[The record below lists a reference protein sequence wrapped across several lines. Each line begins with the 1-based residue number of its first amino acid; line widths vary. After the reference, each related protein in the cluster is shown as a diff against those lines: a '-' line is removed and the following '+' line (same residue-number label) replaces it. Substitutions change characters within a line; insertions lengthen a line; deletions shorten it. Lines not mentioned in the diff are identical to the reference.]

1 MCSKK
6 VFNSAP
12 LPFMG
17 QKRRFVKDFKEA
29 LAQFEDI
36 DVVVDLF
43 GGSGLLSHV
52 AKHERPD
59 ARVIY
64 NDFDYFCDRVANV
77 NTTNEILSKIRVILK
92 DAKPDKKVP
101 EELRSKVLEEIKEY
115 GAKGYVDY
123 QTLGSSLLF
132 SGKWVNSYEELA
144 KHTMYNCVKQLDYC
158 ADGYLDGLEV
168 THKDYKELFAE
179 YKDNKRVLFVI
190 DPPYLSTEVGA
201 YKCYWRLRDYLDVL
215 NCLRDT
221 NYIYFTSEKSQV
233 IELCK
238 WIRENP
244 ELKDPFENAE
254 VRVQNNKINYWAGF
268 KDIMLI
274 KQNDHKLTS

>member
-77 NTTNEILSKIRVILK
+77 KTTNEILSKIRVILK

-101 EELRSKVLEEIKEY
+101 EELRSKVLEI
-115 GAKGYVDY
+115 GRAHV
-123 QTLGSSLLF
+123 
-132 SGKWVNSYEELA
+132 
-144 KHTMYNCVKQLDYC
+144 
-158 ADGYLDGLEV
+158 
-168 THKDYKELFAE
+168 
-179 YKDNKRVLFVI
+179 
-190 DPPYLSTEVGA
+190 
-201 YKCYWRLRDYLDVL
+201 
-215 NCLRDT
+215 
-221 NYIYFTSEKSQV
+221 
-233 IELCK
+233 
-238 WIRENP
+238 
-244 ELKDPFENAE
+244 
-254 VRVQNNKINYWAGF
+254 
-268 KDIMLI
+268 
-274 KQNDHKLTS
+274 

>member
-1 MCSKK
+1 MYSKK
-6 VFNSAP
+6 VFSSAP

-17 QKRRFVKDFKEA
+17 QKRRFVKEFKEA
-29 LAQFEDI
+29 LGQFEDI
-36 DVVVDLF
+36 DVIVDLF

-59 ARVIY
+59 VRVIY

-77 NTTNEILSKIRVILK
+77 KTTNEILSKIRVILK

-101 EELRSKVLEEIKEY
+101 EELRSKVLEVIKEY

-132 SGKWVNSYEELA
+132 SGKWVNSYEELV

-158 ADGYLDGLEV
+158 VDGYLDGLEV

-179 YKDNKRVLFVI
+179 YKDNKRVLFLI

-244 ELKDPFENAE
+244 ELKDPFENVE
-254 VRVQNNKINYWAGF
+254 MRVQNNRINYGAGF
-268 KDIMLI
+268 ADIMLVR
-274 KQNDHKLTS
+274 QNDRKLVS

>member
-1 MCSKK
+1 M
-6 VFNSAP
+6 
-12 LPFMG
+12 
-17 QKRRFVKDFKEA
+17 
-29 LAQFEDI
+29 
-36 DVVVDLF
+36 
-43 GGSGLLSHV
+43 
-52 AKHERPD
+52 
-59 ARVIY
+59 
-64 NDFDYFCDRVANV
+64 
-77 NTTNEILSKIRVILK
+77 
-92 DAKPDKKVP
+92 
-101 EELRSKVLEEIKEY
+101 
-115 GAKGYVDY
+115 
-123 QTLGSSLLF
+123 F

-179 YKDNKRVLFVI
+179 YKYNKRVLFLI

-274 KQNDHKLTS
+274 KQEGKQVA

>member
-1 MCSKK
+1 M
-6 VFNSAP
+6 
-12 LPFMG
+12 
-17 QKRRFVKDFKEA
+17 
-29 LAQFEDI
+29 I
-36 DVVVDLF
+36 VDLF

-52 AKHERPD
+52 AKRERPD

-77 NTTNEILSKIRVILK
+77 GTTNEILAKIRVLLK
-92 DAKPDKKVP
+92 YAVRDKKVP
-101 EELRSKVLEEIKEY
+101 EELQSKVLDVIRDY

-132 SGKWVNSYEELA
+132 SGKWANSYEDLA
-144 KHTMYNCVKQLDYC
+144 KHTMFNCVKQLDYC
-158 ADGYLDGLEV
+158 IDGYLDGLEIV
-168 THKDYKELFAE
+168 HKDYKELFAE

-201 YKCYWRLRDYLDVL
+201 YKCYWKLRDYLDVL
-215 NCLRDT
+215 NCLRGV

-233 IELCK
+233 VELCK

-254 VRVQNNKINYWAGF
+254 VRVQNNKISYCAGF
-268 KDIMLI
+268 ADIMLI
-274 KQNDHKLTS
+274 KRA